1 MITIGKPYITTE
13 NGTAYLRAPVK
24 VSEDTAKIYLEKTA
38 PLKNTAWLTAYDYP
52 PAAWQE
58 EGSSL
63 WFSAPAQ
70 FAEYFCTERSNAFV
84 IAMLWYAM
92 LTGSDI
98 RFEAPLSAKLYDGL
112 TQKLIP
118 ALMQAEGMPAD
129 ETQTQ
134 KTRQIRLEGP
144 VTSDPITCAD
154 GVLTGMSCGV
164 DSLYTL
170 HCYDR
175 PDAQGGRRLTHLA
188 YYDCN
193 YLLPFRQPP
202 YDISAIYREKEAVF
216 SHIIEHARTIAAHH
230 DLPLIVMRSNLDEDF
245 TRGGRIY
252 SSMYRFLACTL
263 ALEHLYGTYISSSSG
278 HDSDMVEASLTVPTQ
293 HYEGLLCDCCQ
304 TETLHYVT
312 SDNASRPEKLEAL
325 ADDKDVQKYVAVC
338 YDAGPHGENCG
349 ECYACMKTMIP
360 LDIMGKLDRFG
371 ESFDLAKYE
380 TAREEVF
387 RNLILF
393 SQRPEASSA
402 RESVQQIL
410 QMTERYDNEY
420 AKLFRSIYDKI
431 MKS

>member
-1 MITIGKPYITTE
+1 MITIGKPYITTV
-13 NGTAYLRAPVK
+13 NDTAYLRAPVT
-24 VSEDTAKIYLEKTA
+24 VSEDTARTYLEKTA
-38 PLKNTAWLTAYDYP
+38 PLKNTAWLTSYDYP
-52 PAAWQE
+52 PAVWQE
-58 EGSSL
+58 EGSNL

-92 LTGSDI
+92 LTGSYI
-98 RFEAPLSAKLYDGL
+98 RFEAPLSAKLYEGL

-118 ALMQAEGMPAD
+118 ALMQADG
-129 ETQTQ
+129 QIQ
-134 KTRQIRLEGP
+134 QIRLDGP
-144 VTSDPITCAD
+144 VTTEPITCAG

-170 HCYDR
+170 HCYDW
-175 PDAQGGRRLTHLA
+175 PDAPGGRRLTHLA

-193 YLLPFRQPP
+193 YLLPFLDPP